1 MATSQ
6 EANFK
11 KVLGLS
17 DVVGMAL
24 GQIIGAGVLIFTGIG
39 IGMTGKGIML
49 AFLVAA
55 AMTAITILPMAQ
67 LSSAIPTTGA
77 AYRYSSRLLG
87 PKWGFYW
94 MIGLMLSKVT
104 IALYALSFAQYLQ
117 GLVPWINVKIVAL
130 VMMTTFY
137 VTNIIGIKSAAVAE
151 KWMVV
156 IKISA
161 LAIFIIWGIPNVDF
175 SSFTLP
181 SLVPNG
187 IDGLLQAIGLLAF
200 AAVGANSIAE
210 LGGEMKNPARDI
222 PLAMIGST
230 VAVGVIY
237 SLVGVVA
244 VGVLPW
250 ESVANKPLT
259 DVARVILPAPLLYFF
274 IIGGALVAMATTMN
288 AVFAWVTKGM
298 VIACQDGWLPK
309 SLGTVNKKFGT
320 PHRLLTIFYAI
331 GVTTIVAG
339 IPMASVAKIGMGVLT
354 AVNIIPVIAA
364 YFLPTQYPEQ
374 LAKAKFSMKPHVLRV
389 VVVLSVVIMAFQ
401 AFYSMKSLPNEIL
414 LFIAGVMAAG
424 LIYVNIVGNNARFK
438 TSDATS
444 FYVDNEQDMSK

>member
-1 MATSQ
+1 MAVSQ

-11 KVLGLS
+11 KVLSLS

-39 IGMTGKGIML
+39 IGMTGQGIII

-55 AMTAITILPMAQ
+55 AMTAITVLPMAQ
-67 LSSAIPTTGA
+67 LSAAIPTTGA

-104 IALYALSFAQYLQ
+104 IALYALSFAQYFQ
-117 GLVPWINVKIVAL
+117 GMVPWISVKAVAL
-130 VMMTTFY
+130 FMMTVFY
-137 VTNIIGIKSAAVAE
+137 LTNIVGIKTAAMAE

-156 IKISA
+156 IKLSA
-161 LAIFIIWGIPNVDF
+161 LAIFVLWGMPQVDF
-175 SSFTLP
+175 STFTLP
-181 SLVPNG
+181 SMMPNG
-187 IDGLLQAIGLLAF
+187 IDGILQAIGLLAF
-200 AAVGANSIAE
+200 AAAGANSIAE

-222 PLAMIGST
+222 PLAMIVST
-230 VAVGVIY
+230 VSVGVIY
-237 SLVGVVA
+237 SLVGIVA

-259 DVARVILPAPLLYFF
+259 DVARTILPVPLFYFF
-274 IIGGALVAMATTMN
+274 MIGGALVAMATTMN

-320 PHRLLTIFYAI
+320 PHRLLTLFYAI
-331 GVTTIVAG
+331 GIITIITG
-339 IPMASVAKIGMGVLT
+339 IPMSSVAKIGMGVLT

-364 YFLPTQYPEQ
+364 YFLPTKFPDQ
-374 LAKAKFSMKPHVLRV
+374 LAKAKFSMKSRTLRV
-389 VVVLSVVIMAFQ
+389 IVVISAIIMAFQ

-414 LFIAGVMAAG
+414 MFIAGVMLAG
-424 LIYVNIVGNNARFK
+424 LIYVNVVGNHARFK
-438 TSDATS
+438 THEATS
-444 FYVDNEQDMSK
+444 FYIEDKQDVSK